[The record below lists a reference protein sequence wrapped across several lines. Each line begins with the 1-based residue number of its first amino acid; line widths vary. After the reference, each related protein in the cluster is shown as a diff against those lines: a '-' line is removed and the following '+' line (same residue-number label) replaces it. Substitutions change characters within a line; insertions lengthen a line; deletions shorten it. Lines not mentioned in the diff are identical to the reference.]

1 VWLEEATT
9 KHTARKIKKER
20 FKEGI
25 GNGTIKT
32 KFKPLKLRKSKC
44 HVAA

>member
-1 VWLEEATT
+1 VVRGSNHQA
-9 KHTARKIKKER
+9 HSRKNKKRER